1 MRTEDQEGTFEDE
14 VNEKAP
20 LMKQSS
26 SKDEQTKF
34 EVNNDQYR
42 FEIIIE
48 SFRLVNV
55 IYHRMMQ
62 SS

>member
-1 MRTEDQEGTFEDE
+1 MRAEDQEVTFEEE

-34 EVNNDQYR
+34 EVNNDQY
-42 FEIIIE
+42 
-48 SFRLVNV
+48 
-55 IYHRMMQ
+55 
-62 SS
+62 